1 MLPNSKI
8 LIVDDNR
15 EFREALARILS
26 ATGYDVDM
34 AGDGEEALAL
44 IKTKKMHLAIVDID
58 MPRMDGIQFTIKVKE
73 LIPSFP
79 VIIVTGYTQFYK
91 AEEILAT
98 GAEAFLKKPVE
109 LPMLLDLIKKLKT
122 SG

>member
-8 LIVDDNR
+8 LMVDDNR

-44 IKTKKMHLAIVDID
+44 IKTKKMHLAIVNID
-58 MPRMDGIQFTIKVKE
+58 MPRMDGFPIKVKE

-79 VIIVTGYTQFYK
+79 VIIITGYTHFY
-91 AEEILAT
+91 T
-98 GAEAFLKKPVE
+98 RKKYWQQVRRRF
-109 LPMLLDLIKKLKT
+109 
-122 SG
+122 